1 MDAGNKKLSFWEKAG
16 YGCGDLAS
24 VLFWQ
29 TIMVYLFFFYTDV
42 FGLTAAAAG
51 TMMGISRFLDAFI
64 DVGVGMTAD
73 RTRTRWGKFRPYLLW
88 MSLPLGVAAVLTFIT
103 PDFGPTGKLVYA
115 YVTFILFM
123 FFYSAINIP
132 YTSLLGV
139 ISSDPSDRT
148 SASSFK
154 FVGAYLAGFIVSISA
169 LPLAKAL
176 GGGNPGKGWPVTMT
190 LYASAAVVFF
200 FITFSSTRERIQ
212 PMAKEKTSI
221 RGDLKDLMKNTPW
234 IILFA
239 VTILFILFVCIRLAV
254 TTHYFKYYVGGQH
267 VPLLGKTVG
276 FEWVTSW
283 FNAIGQAFSLI
294 GVLLVPWFSRVVLKR
309 RAILILFASALVCTG
324 AFFFL
329 SPGHVLLMFAFQV
342 VGSLTGGPISALLWA
357 MYADTADYSE
367 WKTGRRATGLVYSA
381 SIMSNKLGWAV
392 GTAIAGFILSAYGF
406 VPDVAQNSGV
416 LKGLRHMMSVIP
428 LGMGVVAFLLLLFFY
443 KLDDGIM
450 KRIKEELE
458 ARRAMAGT

>member
-1 MDAGNKKLSFWEKAG
+1 
-16 YGCGDLAS
+16 
-24 VLFWQ
+24 
-29 TIMVYLFFFYTDV
+29 
-42 FGLTAAAAG
+42 
-51 TMMGISRFLDAFI
+51 
-64 DVGVGMTAD
+64 
-73 RTRTRWGKFRPYLLW
+73 
-88 MSLPLGVAAVLTFIT
+88 
-103 PDFGPTGKLVYA
+103 
-115 YVTFILFM
+115 
-123 FFYSAINIP
+123 
-132 YTSLLGV
+132 
-139 ISSDPSDRT
+139 
-148 SASSFK
+148 
-154 FVGAYLAGFIVSISA
+154 
-169 LPLAKAL
+169 
-176 GGGNPGKGWPVTMT
+176 
-190 LYASAAVVFF
+190 
-200 FITFSSTRERIQ
+200 
-212 PMAKEKTSI
+212 
-221 RGDLKDLMKNTPW
+221 
-234 IILFA
+234 
-239 VTILFILFVCIRLAV
+239 
-254 TTHYFKYYVGGQH
+254 
-267 VPLLGKTVG
+267 
-276 FEWVTSW
+276 VTSW